1 MAKRGKK
8 TAPDRS
14 AAIVEAALSLAI
26 EGGFENVRQ
35 RDVAARAGVTLR
47 TLYRKFP
54 SKDELLAVGLLRTAE
69 KIDRRIAD
77 RPIRG
82 RSAAE
87 RLSRLFGEMTGVLL
101 DNPNLGRAVMRVFAV
116 GDASAGS
123 PATAYQGRIT
133 LLVLSALRGPRAEG
147 EPSIAEIEIA
157 MLLMHV
163 WFASLISWSAGIV
176 DGAGIAKSVE
186 MAIRHIVRG

>member
-1 MAKRGKK
+1 MAKKRKK
-8 TAPDRS
+8 PAPDRS

-54 SKDELLAVGLLRTAE
+54 SKDELLAVGLLRTADE
-69 KIDRRIAD
+69 LDRRLAQ

-87 RLSRLFGEMTGVLL
+87 RLTRLFGVMTGVLL
-101 DNPNLGRAVMRVFAV
+101 DNPNLGRAVLRVFAV
-116 GDASAGS
+116 ADAAPG

-133 LLVLSALRGPRAEG
+133 LLVLNALRGPRAQG
-147 EPSIAEIEIA
+147 EPE
-157 MLLMHV
+157 
-163 WFASLISWSAGIV
+163 
-176 DGAGIAKSVE
+176 KSVD

>member
-1 MAKRGKK
+1 MAKKRRK
-8 TAPDRS
+8 PPIDRS

-54 SKDELLAVGLLRTAE
+54 SKEDLLRVGLLRAADE
-69 KIDRRIAD
+69 IDRRIAE
-77 RPIRG
+77 RPLRE
-82 RSAAE
+82 RTAAQ
-87 RLSRLFGEMTGVLL
+87 RLTRLFGEMTAVLR
-101 DNPNLGRAVMRVFAV
+101 DSPNLGRAVMRVFAV

-123 PATAYQGRIT
+123 PATAYQGRVT
-133 LLVLSALRGPRAEG
+133 LLVVSALRGPRAEG

-157 MLLMHV
+157 MLLIQV
-163 WFASLISWSAGIV
+163 WFASLISWSAGILQAA
-176 DGAGIAKSVE
+176 DIEKSVE
-186 MAIRHIVRG
+186 VAIRHIVRG